1 MTSMR
6 SEALKT
12 YDGKLDRMGLRV
24 STASTGAKGIG
35 QAYPQDDGSQGMAQ
49 GSRAK
54 GYATESENEDT
65 LADKAPKKLRLDRPN
80 FARGGKVKGKKS
92 GTTVNV
98 IVAPQNKQPMPMMP
112 PPMPPGPPAGGPPM
126 MPPPDA
132 GGPPM
137 PPPMMGRKNGGR
149 VYPKMTAGALSG
161 EGRLEKIKAYG
172 KNAGKVVK

>member
-65 LADKAPKKLRLDRPN
+65 LDDKAPKKLRLDRPN

-112 PPMPPGPPAGGPPM
+112 PPPMMPPGGAPVGPP

-132 GGPPM
+132 GAP

-161 EGRLEKIKAYG
+161 LGRLEKVEKYG
-172 KNAGKVVK
+172 SKAGKVVK